1 MRCAWQAYL
10 NLLPHRI
17 RSTVDRLGKD
27 SLLELRLRL
36 GQPSELVMIH
46 GSQWL
51 DDICTESDLNFCIN
65 AASNYSP
72 WNAATVAQ
80 GYLTGAGGHRIG
92 ICGQAS
98 VKEGSM
104 SGITGATSVC
114 LRVARDFQGIAEK
127 AAALSGSILIL
138 GPPGSGKTT
147 FLRDLIRQ
155 RSNAGREFISVVD
168 EKGELF
174 PSVQKQF
181 YFSPGKHTDILTG
194 CPKVSGIH
202 TVLRNMG
209 PDTIAVDEITA
220 QEDCL
225 ALQHAGWCGVKLL
238 ATAHASSAEDLCR
251 RPIYKPLAE
260 SKLFDHYIVLQR
272 DKSWKLER
280 EVR

>member
-72 WNAATVAQ
+72 WNAATVAL
-80 GYLTGAGGHRIG
+80 GYLTGSGGHRIG
-92 ICGQAS
+92 ICGQATL
-98 VKEGSM
+98 KNGSM
-104 SGITGATSVC
+104 TGISYVTSVC
-114 LRVARDFQGIAEK
+114 LRVARDFQGITEK
-127 AAALSGSILIL
+127 AAAVKGSVLIL

-155 RSNAGREFISVVD
+155 RSNMSGEFISVVD

-174 PSVQKQF
+174 PRFQNKLCF
-181 YFSPGKHTDILTG
+181 APGKHTDVLSG
-194 CPKVSGIH
+194 CSKVSGINA
-202 TVLRNMG
+202 VLRNMG
-209 PDTIAVDEITA
+209 PNTIAVDEITA

-225 ALQHAGWCGVKLL
+225 ALQHAGWCGIQLL
-238 ATAHASSAEDLCR
+238 ATAHAFSPEDLHS

-260 SKLFDHYIVLQR
+260 SQLFDHYIVLR
-272 DKSWKLER
+272 CDKSWTMER
-280 EVR
+280 VVR